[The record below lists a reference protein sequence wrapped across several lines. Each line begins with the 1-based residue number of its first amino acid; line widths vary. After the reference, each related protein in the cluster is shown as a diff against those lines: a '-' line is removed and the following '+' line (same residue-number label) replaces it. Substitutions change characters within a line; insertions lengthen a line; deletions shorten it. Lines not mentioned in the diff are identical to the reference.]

1 MTETCST
8 RVPPQ
13 KAIMQTN
20 PEQWADDV
28 RYLAKL
34 ADWAASQ
41 GFCQIEGLTD
51 PDEWCA
57 LKWDALNPD
66 ANGTG
71 YGYSADALAAALI
84 ASIQAA
90 FAEREVR
97 LVGALND
104 VGASLTAAISL
115 LERGGKAAKK
125 AAPSDRMFDQMLK
138 DYSASLERALAAL
151 KDRTDG

>member
-1 MTETCST
+1 
-8 RVPPQ
+8 
-13 KAIMQTN
+13 MQTN

-97 LVGALND
+97 LVGALE
-104 VGASLTAAISL
+104 AARQIITEIDDYMKRP
-115 LERGGKAAKK
+115 ERGDWGVECACCMGELLDD
-125 AAPSDRMFDQMLK
+125 DRDAIARI
-138 DYSASLERALAAL
+138 DITLAAL